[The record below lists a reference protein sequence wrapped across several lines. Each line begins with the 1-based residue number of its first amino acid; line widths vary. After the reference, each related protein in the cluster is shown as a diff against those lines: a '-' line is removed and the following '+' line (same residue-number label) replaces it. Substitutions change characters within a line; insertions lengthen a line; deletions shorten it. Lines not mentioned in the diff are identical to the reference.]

1 MTAVASAGPVSLLV
15 RRPEGMLIKFL
26 FWSAVVH
33 AALFS
38 LAIVYAKFHEEAA
51 IDLDQ
56 KPIKATLVRQGKER
70 DEKLL
75 PRIEQPPPPPVEQKA
90 PEPAPTPA
98 PPKTVAPAPV
108 AAPAPPKSKQAGEK
122 KADPRQTL
130 MGAFDKMSKSKPD
143 TTGAA
148 DGDPSGDSA
157 VAEGEAYY
165 AQLRAQIT
173 RFYDVSDTIPDSERI
188 RLTAQVAVVISPAG
202 QLERAR
208 LAKSSGNDL
217 FDSAVMAAVKRAA
230 PFAPPPTHLRDPLS
244 KYGVV
249 LQFRP

>member
-1 MTAVASAGPVSLLV
+1 MTTVATAAPVSLLA
-15 RRPEGMLIKFL
+15 RRPDGPLLKFL

-38 LAIVYAKFHEEAA
+38 LALVYAKLHEEPA

-56 KPIKATLVRQGKER
+56 KPIKATLVRQGTPR
-70 DEKLL
+70 DEMLL
-75 PRIEQPPPPPVEQKA
+75 PRIEQPPPPPMEQKA
-90 PEPAPTPA
+90 PEPVPTPA
-98 PPKTVAPAPV
+98 PPKPVAPAPV
-108 AAPAPPKSKQAGEK
+108 AAPAPPKTKQAGEK
-122 KADPRQTL
+122 KADSRQQL
-130 MGAFDKMSKSKPD
+130 FGAFDKMSKSKPD
-143 TTGAA
+143 ATGAA
-148 DGDPSGDSA
+148 DGDPNGDSA

-165 AQLRAQIT
+165 ARLKAQIT
-173 RFYDVSDTIPDSERI
+173 RFYDVSQTIPESERI
-188 RLTAQVAVVISPAG
+188 RLRAQVTIVISPAG

-230 PFAPPPTHLRDPLS
+230 PFAPPPPHLRDSLS

-249 LQFRP
+249 FQFLP